1 MKMAASTW
9 SGEWWELGGGG
20 TAWDS
25 MAYDPELDLLYV
37 GIGNGSPWNREIR
50 SDGEGDNLFLSSI
63 VAVRPDTGEYVW
75 HYQTTPGEEW
85 DYTAT
90 QHMILADLKI
100 DGEQRKVIMQAP
112 KNGIFYVLDRETGEF
127 ISGKSYIDVNW
138 MTGFDEKGR
147 PQIVPEAR
155 YSKTGKPW
163 VANPSPF
170 GGHNWQPM
178 SFNPDTGLVYFPT
191 RTMAFPYI
199 AEEGFMPT
207 ENKVN
212 LGADLY
218 AAAMPQDPETK
229 AAIKAATKGRLVA
242 WDPVQQREVW
252 GIDQPVPWNG
262 GTLSTAG
269 GLVFQGDGKGH
280 FKAFDAV
287 SGDEV
292 WSWFAQTGIIAPPIT
307 YRVGGTQYVAVMA
320 GWGGA
325 VPLVVGELVSE
336 ALSTQK
342 NRLMVFSL
350 SGEKQLPKLK
360 QIERELNPPARVV
373 DAELIE
379 HGKLKYQRYCSSC
392 HGDSAVSGGV
402 LPDLRYM
409 SQQTF
414 EYFNAI
420 VLYGMKKDQGM
431 VGFENVL
438 SKKDSSA
445 IKAYVIERAHEA
457 KSEQIK
463 QEAAQ

>member
-1 MKMAASTW
+1 
-9 SGEWWELGGGG
+9 
-20 TAWDS
+20 
-25 MAYDPELDLLYV
+25 
-37 GIGNGSPWNREIR
+37 
-50 SDGEGDNLFLSSI
+50 
-63 VAVRPDTGEYVW
+63 
-75 HYQTTPGEEW
+75 
-85 DYTAT
+85 
-90 QHMILADLKI
+90 
-100 DGEQRKVIMQAP
+100 
-112 KNGIFYVLDRETGEF
+112 
-127 ISGKSYIDVNW
+127 
-138 MTGFDEKGR
+138 
-147 PQIVPEAR
+147 
-155 YSKTGKPW
+155 
-163 VANPSPF
+163 
-170 GGHNWQPM
+170 
-178 SFNPDTGLVYFPT
+178 
-191 RTMAFPYI
+191 MAFPYI

-262 GTLSTAG
+262 GTLSTAA

-287 SGDEV
+287 NGDEV